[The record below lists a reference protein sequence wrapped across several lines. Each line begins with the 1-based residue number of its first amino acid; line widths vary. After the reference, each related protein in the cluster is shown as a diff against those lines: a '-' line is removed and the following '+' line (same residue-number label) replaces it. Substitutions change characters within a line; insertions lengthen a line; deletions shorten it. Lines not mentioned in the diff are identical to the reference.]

1 MFVTISI
8 YQARDGEED
17 AIIGLHEDWQRTLQS
32 QARGYLSGE
41 LLRNIKNSGEFLSIM
56 RFETQ
61 QAAHILAN
69 NAGSILA
76 YDFQNAKSGRSRP
89 LLGLVWIDHNGQ
101 AARIQALESC
111 NQ

>member
-32 QARGYLSGE
+32 KARGYLSGE

-69 NAGSILA
+69 NAEHHVWSLRLA
-76 YDFQNAKSGRSRP
+76 S
-89 LLGLVWIDHNGQ
+89 LVENVPVLTEYISEW
-101 AARIQALESC
+101 LSS
-111 NQ
+111 